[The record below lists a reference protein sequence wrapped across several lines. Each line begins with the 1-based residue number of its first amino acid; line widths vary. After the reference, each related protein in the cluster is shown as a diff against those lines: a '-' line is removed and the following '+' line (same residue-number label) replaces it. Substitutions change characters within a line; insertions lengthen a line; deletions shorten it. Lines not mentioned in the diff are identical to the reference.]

1 MTNEVKF
8 KPQLA
13 EDYSPE
19 KLKFPVGIMPKLDG
33 VRALNI
39 NGKLVGRSLKS
50 HGNLYTTD
58 KFSQVCF
65 DGLDGEMVLG
75 NNPAA
80 LNLCSDT
87 SGAITRIKGEP
98 ELTWWCFDLVNSET
112 KDLGYFERWSYM
124 TKKVVEL
131 QSQGCTN
138 IEYVPLEIVHSLE
151 EYNGFKEYWLQEGF
165 EGVIIRAD
173 EKYKQGRSST
183 KTAGYWRDK
192 GFVDAEILVTGLV
205 EGNTNNN
212 EAKVNELGRT
222 ERSSHQEN
230 KEPNGQVGSIVG
242 TLVKDLIDPDTKKL
256 LLNRG
261 TICNMAPG
269 AMTQKEREYYLENPQ
284 EIVGLYAKGKL
295 FPKGV
300 LDKPRFY
307 TFLSIRAKSD
317 MDLN

>member
-1 MTNEVKF
+1 MTGF

-19 KLKFPVGIMPKLDG
+19 KLKFPVGIQPKIDG

-39 NGKLVGRSLKS
+39 NGKLLGRSLKS
-50 HGNLYTTD
+50 HGNLYTTE
-58 KFSQVCF
+58 KFSKECF
-65 DGLDGEMVLG
+65 NGLDGEMALG
-75 NNPAA
+75 DNPAA

-87 SGAITRIKGEP
+87 SGAIARIKGEP
-98 ELTWWCFDLVNSET
+98 ELTWWCFDLMSEQT
-112 KDLGYFERWSYM
+112 KDLGYFERYCQMYS
-124 TKKVVEL
+124 KVHIL
-131 QSQGCTN
+131 QVQGVQN
-138 IEYVPLEIVHSLE
+138 IRCVPMEIVHSLE
-151 EYNGFKEYWLQEGF
+151 EYNRFKEHWLQEGF
-165 EGVIIRAD
+165 EGVIVRAD
-173 EKYKQGRSST
+173 ELYKQGRSST

-242 TLVKDLIDPDTKKL
+242 TLVKDLVDPDTKKP

-269 AMTQKEREYYLENPQ
+269 AMTQKERKYYWENPK
-284 EIVGLYAKGKL
+284 EIVGQYAQGKL

-307 TFLSIRAKSD
+307 SFLSIRAKSD
-317 MDLN
+317 MDLIN